1 LAVNEAD
8 VTVTSQQLKIVNPS
22 GVTDGAHLNVGGG
35 ITVGNGA
42 TINGSANFTG
52 AVTVQG
58 KDNAGQGLAVT
69 HALSANSITIG
80 SGASVIAGNT
90 TIKGTLTVEGGDTN
104 KKIEMVSNGF
114 TTIRGYSGI
123 LLNGENSS
131 DTYRKRS
138 VFIS

>member
-52 AVTVQG
+52 LVNASAGLEASSLTTTSTAFIGG
-58 KDNAGQGLAVT
+58 K
-69 HALSANSITIG
+69 LSVGNSK
-80 SGASVIAGNT
+80 GAEIS
-90 TIKGTLTVEGGDTN
+90 GTL
-104 KKIEMVSNGF
+104 
-114 TTIRGYSGI
+114 
-123 LLNGENSS
+123 
-131 DTYRKRS
+131 
-138 VFIS
+138 